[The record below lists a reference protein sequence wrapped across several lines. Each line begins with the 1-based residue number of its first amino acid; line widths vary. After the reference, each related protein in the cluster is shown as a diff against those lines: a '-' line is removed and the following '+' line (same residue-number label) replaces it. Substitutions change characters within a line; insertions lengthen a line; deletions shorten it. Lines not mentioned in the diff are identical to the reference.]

1 MISSFHHQ
9 VEAVKQENASLKL
22 TIEDMETRWKAA
34 FHTANQRIEASLRT
48 TRQEFKRDLDD
59 KIREIQESTAFK
71 EKQLM
76 LLAHRLHR

>member
-34 FHTANQRIEASLRT
+34 FHTASQSIEASLRT

-59 KIREIQESTAFK
+59 KIREIQESTAFGP
-71 EKQLM
+71 QPLNT
-76 LLAHRLHR
+76 LIGRVHT